1 MYHNTI
7 VRFCIICLTLI
18 YSTQNNAT
26 NISQTEAKADIDSF
40 VNALKEIHPDLF
52 FSCKEQTFN
61 ENLANIHNQLTC
73 SYYNPIELYR
83 ILQPLTT
90 LLGDGHTQLYF
101 PKNVLIEENPS
112 VFPLLIEINTNDST
126 FWLKED
132 FKSKNVTLKKGTQ
145 ILSING
151 NNYSSL
157 VKEMLPYCGGERL
170 FFRLSKVNRDF
181 VHFLYMLH
189 PSNSFTVCYR
199 FENKQKE
206 CNLKAIPYQKY
217 VEKTTKQTSSQEAYQ
232 FNIIDNKT
240 ALITFNAFTDL
251 GKFKSFAD
259 SMFSQLQKQQIKHL
273 IIDLRMN
280 GGGDSNIGDEL
291 FQYISDRPFVQFEQ
305 FITRYSSLQKKLAKE
320 NFGTDYFNHENGI
333 DSVTNLP
340 LIPLRPNPFRFKEK
354 ITLLISHTTFSSAS
368 AFAWA
373 FQKMNR
379 GTIIGEESGG
389 MSICFGDVVI
399 YQLPHSN
406 IASTISFARV
416 FLYKAKENDIH
427 GVLPDIEIPQEQAL
441 DFVLKNS
448 KGTTIRN

>member
-170 FFRLSKVNRDF
+170 FVRLSKVNRDF

-199 FENKQKE
+199 FENKQK
-206 CNLKAIPYQKY
+206 
-217 VEKTTKQTSSQEAYQ
+217 
-232 FNIIDNKT
+232 
-240 ALITFNAFTDL
+240 
-251 GKFKSFAD
+251 
-259 SMFSQLQKQQIKHL
+259 
-273 IIDLRMN
+273 RM
-280 GGGDSNIGDEL
+280 
-291 FQYISDRPFVQFEQ
+291 
-305 FITRYSSLQKKLAKE
+305 
-320 NFGTDYFNHENGI
+320 
-333 DSVTNLP
+333 
-340 LIPLRPNPFRFKEK
+340 
-354 ITLLISHTTFSSAS
+354 
-368 AFAWA
+368 
-373 FQKMNR
+373 
-379 GTIIGEESGG
+379 
-389 MSICFGDVVI
+389 
-399 YQLPHSN
+399 
-406 IASTISFARV
+406 
-416 FLYKAKENDIH
+416 
-427 GVLPDIEIPQEQAL
+427 
-441 DFVLKNS
+441 
-448 KGTTIRN
+448 